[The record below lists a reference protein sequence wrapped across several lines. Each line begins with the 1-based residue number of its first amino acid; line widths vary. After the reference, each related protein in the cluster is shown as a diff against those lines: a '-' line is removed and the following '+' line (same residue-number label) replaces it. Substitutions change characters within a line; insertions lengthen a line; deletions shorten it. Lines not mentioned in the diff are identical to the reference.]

1 MIREPFAKTN
11 LDAAQNQIVMPEI
24 ETLPP
29 FLPLHS
35 PPFLAPSPPPPIVPR
50 GGEYGLALGVVIA
63 IMSFLASLALGG
75 MGLIISATQDWQG
88 QISREATIQIIPIEG
103 IDMEQSL
110 QTAHRLVMSFAGVAD
125 AHILD
130 KDDTQKLLEP
140 WLGDQVEAIDVELP
154 RLILV
159 RFHDTILPDI
169 DFIRATIQQDIEGA
183 SFDDHRIWMNRLS
196 SMAHMLVLASIA
208 VFILTV
214 ATMMVSIFFATRATL
229 LMNAHII
236 EVLHFIGAD
245 SRFVARQFDGY
256 FLKIGIKGGAS
267 GVLLSLALFWL
278 LRVNFG
284 GAYILAESNQ
294 LSLLFGSFALGI
306 SHIVASIALVIFV
319 AGMAMFTSRSTV
331 IRQLH
336 EIDRRQSYF

>member
-256 FLKIGIKGGAS
+256 FLKIGI
-267 GVLLSLALFWL
+267 F
-278 LRVNFG
+278 
-284 GAYILAESNQ
+284 
-294 LSLLFGSFALGI
+294 
-306 SHIVASIALVIFV
+306 
-319 AGMAMFTSRSTV
+319 
-331 IRQLH
+331 
-336 EIDRRQSYF
+336 